1 MNEIMMGVPVN
12 QITKANI
19 LKTKRG
25 EILSKKLKTEETKGT
40 VNQIT
45 METHAN

>member
-1 MNEIMMGVPVN
+1 MRGVPVN

-25 EILSKKLKTEETKGT
+25 ETLSKKKLKTEGTKGT